1 MVLFEAWKLLLPFSC
16 SKRVTN
22 CIQVYLF
29 VFYPPKKKEVWS
41 KRGWVN
47 DDNILILGSILCI
60 SVWVIC
66 LNCGL
71 ILPPLFVSFCVM
83 SHAYPSPSLSLHC
96 PSVFSGNWKLDQ
108 PAWSHCFFCPGSFS
122 GQHLIP
128 DTSCSPTAW
137 LIWPCQMATDHKFWR
152 HPLWINWTLS
162 RSKVPLINPICL
174 CKVHIPPTG
183 QHCDPVQKKSFNM
196 NVTSIRPL

>member
-1 MVLFEAWKLLLPFSC
+1 M
-16 SKRVTN
+16 SKWWQHFHFGEYIVH
-22 CIQVYLF
+22 
-29 VFYPPKKKEVWS
+29 
-41 KRGWVN
+41 
-47 DDNILILGSILCI
+47 
-60 SVWVIC
+60 IC
-66 LNCGL
+66 LSNMLKFWAYTSPSLC
-71 ILPPLFVSFCVM
+71 LFLCNVTCLSI
-83 SHAYPSPSLSLHC
+83 SLSLSLHC

-152 HPLWINWTLS
+152 HLLWINWTLS

-183 QHCDPVQKKSFNM
+183 QHCDPVQNKNQLWYECHKHQTF
-196 NVTSIRPL
+196 VIRTEV